1 MDEPRNGAHYG
12 PPTNEM
18 RGILKISLTSMIDQ
32 VWAKDGAGN
41 TVPRAGLEM
50 LFDKLVE
57 LVPHSDAQRSL
68 QSEAES
74 LVINLGQTRLL
85 LFAQSGSS
93 VSTTL
98 LVVVVFWLST
108 LFVSFGL
115 FAPRNATTI
124 VTLVV
129 AAISVSG
136 ALFLILELD
145 RPFSGLVQISS
156 TPLRNALSL
165 LGR

>member
-74 LVINLGQTRLL
+74 LVINLAQTRLL
-85 LFAQSGSS
+85 LFAQSR
-93 VSTTL
+93 
-98 LVVVVFWLST
+98 
-108 LFVSFGL
+108 SFG
-115 FAPRNATTI
+115 FHNIT
-124 VTLVV
+124 
-129 AAISVSG
+129 G
-136 ALFLILELD
+136 G
-145 RPFSGLVQISS
+145 SGLLAEHA
-156 TPLRNALSL
+156 LRKLRLIRAGQCNHNRHIGSR
-165 LGR
+165 GDICIRGIVPNS